1 MSEETLL
8 MLQNFLPIVVMIG
21 IFYFLFYRPQKKEQ
35 GKREQ
40 MLSSL
45 KKGDRIVTIG
55 GIYGTIT
62 GFTDKTVILKI
73 HEKMEITIARSA
85 VSHSQNDTTDKK

>member
-35 GKREQ
+35 SKREQ

-73 HEKMEITIARSA
+73 HDKIEITIARSA
-85 VSHSQNDTTDKK
+85 VSHGQNEAADKK